1 MKLQPL
7 TCKNCGG
14 AINRSTYICE
24 YCGTA
29 YENRS
34 GIPYIIETQQKPC
47 KVLQMRS
54 YVDAELLRSDD
65 YPREV
70 IVNQAMSNIRDQL
83 AKALEDYM
91 RVETTFD
98 PRTMRQVITAQV
110 RVIEPYYRF

>member
-14 AINRSTYICE
+14 SINRATYICE

-54 YVDAELLRSDD
+54 YIDEAVIRSDIF
-65 YPREV
+65 PREA
-70 IVNQAMSNIRDQL
+70 IVNKAMGDIRSQL

-91 RVETTFD
+91 RVETTYD
-98 PRTMRQVITAQV
+98 PRTMRQVITAQI
-110 RVIEPYYRF
+110 RVIEPDYRF

>member
-14 AINRSTYICE
+14 AINRATYICE

-47 KVLQMRS
+47 KVLQMQTTIPE
-54 YVDAELLRSDD
+54 ELLRSD
-65 YPREV
+65 YLPKEY
-70 IVNQAMSNIRDQL
+70 IVNQAMGNIRDQL
-83 AKALEDYM
+83 AKALEDYL
-91 RVETTFD
+91 RVEMTYD
-98 PRTMRQVITAQV
+98 HRTMRQIITAQV
-110 RVIEPYYRF
+110 RVIEPDYRF

>member
-14 AINRSTYICE
+14 SINRATYVCE

-29 YENRS
+29 YEDRA

-47 KVLQMRS
+47 KVLQMQTS
-54 YVDAELLRSDD
+54 IPEELLRADYLPRDYVVNMTMSD
-65 YPREV
+65 
-70 IVNQAMSNIRDQL
+70 IRSQL
-83 AKALEDYM
+83 AKALEDYLK
-91 RVETTFD
+91 VEMTYD

-110 RVIEPYYRF
+110 RVIEPDYRF

>member
-14 AINRSTYICE
+14 SINRATYVCE

-54 YVDAELLRSDD
+54 YIDEEILVSDIF
-65 YPREV
+65 PREA
-70 IVNQAMSNIRDQL
+70 IVNRAMSNIRDQL
-83 AKALEDYM
+83 AKALEDYI

-98 PRTMRQVITAQV
+98 PRTRRQVITAQV
-110 RVIEPYYRF
+110 RVIEPDYRF

>member
-14 AINRSTYICE
+14 SINRATYICE

-29 YENRS
+29 YEDRS

-47 KVLQMRS
+47 KVLQMQTS
-54 YVDAELLRSDD
+54 IPEELLRSD
-65 YPREV
+65 YSREY
-70 IVNQAMSNIRDQL
+70 IVNMTMDDIRSQL
-83 AKALEDYM
+83 AKALEDYL
-91 RVETTFD
+91 RVEMTYD

-110 RVIEPYYRF
+110 RVIEPDYRF

>member
-14 AINRSTYICE
+14 AINRATYVCE

-29 YENRS
+29 YENRA

-47 KVLQMRS
+47 KVLQMQTS
-54 YVDAELLRSDD
+54 IDEELLTSDI

-70 IVNQAMSNIRDQL
+70 IVKQAMGNIREQL

-91 RVETTFD
+91 RIETSYE
-98 PRTMRQVITAQV
+98 PRTARQIITAQV
-110 RVIEPYYRF
+110 RVIEPNYRF